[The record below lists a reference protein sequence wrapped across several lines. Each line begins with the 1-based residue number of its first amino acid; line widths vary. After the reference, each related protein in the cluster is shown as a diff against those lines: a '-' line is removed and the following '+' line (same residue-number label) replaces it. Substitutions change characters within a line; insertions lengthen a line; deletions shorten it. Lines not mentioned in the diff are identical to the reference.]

1 MTNEEIQAL
10 TADYEGEIRTIK
22 TGVRALRNRM
32 PPSYDPP
39 KFFDAF
45 EKRDPLV
52 CARWSDE

>member
-1 MTNEEIQAL
+1 MTNEELQAL
-10 TADYEGEIRTIK
+10 IADYEGEVRTIK

-39 KFFDAF
+39 VFFHAV

-52 CARWSDE
+52 CTRWSDE